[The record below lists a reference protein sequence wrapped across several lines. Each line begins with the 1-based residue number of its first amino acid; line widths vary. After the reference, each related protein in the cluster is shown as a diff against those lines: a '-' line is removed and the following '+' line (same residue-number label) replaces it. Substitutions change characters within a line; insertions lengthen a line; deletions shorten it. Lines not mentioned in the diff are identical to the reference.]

1 MRIGTVT
8 RQAALVIA
16 LGAALFT
23 ASCSPVYRN
32 HGYIPTDEDL
42 ALVAVGTS
50 TREDVATAVGRPASS
65 GLLEGGDWYY
75 VGSRWKYF
83 GARAPQE
90 IDRQVVAVT
99 FNEAG
104 VVDNVE
110 RFGLEDGRV
119 VVLSRR
125 VTKSSVRSLGLI
137 RQLMG
142 SLGRVSAGQ
151 ILN

>member
-1 MRIGTVT
+1 MT

-83 GARAPQE
+83 GVRAPQE

>member
-1 MRIGTVT
+1 
-8 RQAALVIA
+8 LVIA

>member
-1 MRIGTVT
+1 
-8 RQAALVIA
+8 LVFA

-23 ASCSPVYRN
+23 ASCSPIYRN

-42 ALVAVGTS
+42 ALVQVGTS
-50 TREDVATAVGRPASS
+50 TRDEVATAVGRPASS

-75 VGSRWKYF
+75 VGSRWKHF

-99 FNEAG
+99 FNDAG

-110 RFGLEDGRV
+110 RFGLQEGRV

-125 VTKSSVRSLGLI
+125 VTESNVRSLGLI

-142 SLGRVSAGQ
+142 SLGRVSAGD